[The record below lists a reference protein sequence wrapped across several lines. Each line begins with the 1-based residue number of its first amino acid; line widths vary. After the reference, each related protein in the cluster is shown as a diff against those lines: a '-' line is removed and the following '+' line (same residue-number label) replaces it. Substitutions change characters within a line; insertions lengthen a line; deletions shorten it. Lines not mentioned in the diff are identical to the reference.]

1 MRSKERN
8 RDLSEPPILPVG
20 TESKPLSTQPSK
32 RRIDAKTAAIILL
45 VIVLVPIIAGLA
57 IKYTEL
63 DRQYNTLR
71 TDYRTLN
78 NSHNALQNNYEN
90 LETSYQTLNTS
101 YKTLNQKYTTL
112 DDKYT
117 TLNDKYTNLN
127 NVYANIN
134 SSYATLSSQYAT
146 LNQQYASLFQD
157 YDQLSQAFNEPLAHE
172 VIPTNTE
179 LENWLATD
187 TTDTIGYTMPDF
199 ICGDFSVMLSQHAKL
214 VNWDIGIVAVWGYTD
229 TYESFAHAFNA
240 IITTEGL
247 VYIEPQTDQYWW
259 YTGHQ
264 EISQGQWWEIGD
276 QWIYVEDYSVIV
288 WYD

>member
-1 MRSKERN
+1 M
-8 RDLSEPPILPVG
+8 G
-20 TESKPLSTQPSK
+20 TESKPLSTKRSK
-32 RRIDAKTAAIILL
+32 RKVDGKTAAIILL
-45 VIVLVPIIAGLA
+45 IVVFVPIITGLA

-63 DRQYNTLR
+63 DRQYNTLV
-71 TDYRTLN
+71 TDHRALS
-78 NSHNALQNNYEN
+78 NSHSALQNNYEN

-101 YKTLNQKYTTL
+101 YRTLNQKYTAL
-112 DDKYT
+112 DDKYS
-117 TLNDKYTNLN
+117 TLNAKYTNLN

-157 YDQLSQAFNEPLAHE
+157 YDQLSQAFNEPLAHK

-179 LENWLATD
+179 LENWLETD
-187 TTDTIGYTMPDF
+187 STSSISYTMPDF

-214 VNWDIGIVAVWGYTD
+214 MNWDIGIIAVWGYTE

-264 EISQGQWWEIGD
+264 ETTPGQWWEISG
-276 QWIYVEDYSVIV
+276 QMIYVEDCSVIV
-288 WYD
+288 LYS